1 MGAFV
6 IRIVAVTSD
15 FPANVVSMHATL
27 ARLDVCSACSNIVF
41 HAYGLVVI
49 LPKLDCAPFRNLNF
63 AFPSSFV
70 VWSWIAFSFPLRL
83 CFGHWIRLE
92 PLIAARSR

>member
-27 ARLDVCSACSNIVF
+27 ARFDVCSACPNIVF
-41 HAYGLVVI
+41 HADRLVVV
-49 LPKLDCAPFRNLNF
+49 LPKLDCTPFRNLSF
-63 AFPSSFV
+63 AFPSSFA
-70 VWSWIAFSFPLRL
+70 VWPWIAFPFPLRW
-83 CFGHWIRLE
+83 CFGHWVRLE
-92 PLIAARSR
+92 SLIAA